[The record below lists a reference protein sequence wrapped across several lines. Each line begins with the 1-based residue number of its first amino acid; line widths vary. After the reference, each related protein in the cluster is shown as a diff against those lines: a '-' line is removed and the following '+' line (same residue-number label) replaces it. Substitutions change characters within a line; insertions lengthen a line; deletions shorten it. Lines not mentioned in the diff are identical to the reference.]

1 MIKSFKHKGLGK
13 FFTKGTSAGI
23 QAEHAVRIRDRLA
36 FLHSAQVIDDM
47 DKPGYRLH
55 PLKGKK
61 DGLWAI
67 NVTGNWRIV
76 FEFVDGDAY
85 VVNYEDYH

>member
-1 MIKSFKHKGLGK
+1 MIKSFKHEGLEK
-13 FFTKGTSAGI
+13 FFTKGTTAGI
-23 QAEHAVRIRDRLA
+23 QSEHAVRIRDRLA
-36 FLHSAQVIDDM
+36 FLHSAQTIDDM

-85 VVNYEDYH
+85 IVNYEDYH

>member
-1 MIKSFKHKGLGK
+1 MIKSFKHKGLEK
-13 FFTKGTSAGI
+13 FFTKGTTVGI
-23 QAEHAVRIRDRLA
+23 QSEHAVHIHDRLA
-36 FLHSAQVIDDM
+36 FLHSAQTLDDM

-55 PLKGKK
+55 PLKGKQ

-76 FEFVDGDAY
+76 FEFVDGDAHI
-85 VVNYEDYH
+85 VNYEDYH